1 MAVLLY
7 ALLALL
13 LGAAFCFV
21 GYRFFLVM
29 LPIWGFFAG
38 LWIGAYTVSA
48 IFGTGLFATTTGL
61 VVGIVAGIVGAILS
75 YLFYIVGVA
84 IVAAAIGG
92 ALGSGIMTAIG
103 FDPGFLVTLVTII
116 SAIIAVILTL
126 LFSIQKYV
134 IIALTAIAGA
144 DLLVISVLLL
154 FGQVT
159 VAAIQTS
166 GNLIRPMVQASW
178 FWALVWLALAVVG
191 IVFQLRTNRTYDFT
205 KETYV
210 ENWG

>member
-1 MAVLLY
+1 MS
-7 ALLALL
+7 ALAFALIALL
-13 LGAAFCFV
+13 LGAAFCFA

-48 IFGTGLFATTTGL
+48 IFGTGLFATTAGL
-61 VVGIVAGIVGAILS
+61 VVGVVVGIVGAILS

-116 SAIIAVILTL
+116 SALIAVGLTL
-126 LFSIQKYV
+126 WFSIQKYV
-134 IIALTAIAGA
+134 IIALSAILGA
-144 DLLVISVLLL
+144 DLIVISVLLV

-159 VAAIQTS
+159 VAQIRSS
-166 GNLIRPMVQASW
+166 GNLIQPMVEASW
-178 FWALVWLALAVVG
+178 FWTLVWLALAAVG
-191 IVFQLRTNRTYDFT
+191 FVFQLRTNRTYDFT

>member
-1 MAVLLY
+1 MSVFLY

-38 LWIGAYTVSA
+38 LWLGAFTVSA
-48 IFGTGLFATTTGL
+48 IFGTGLFATTTSL
-61 VVGIVAGIVGAILS
+61 VVGIVVGIIGAILS

-103 FDPGFLVTLVTII
+103 FDPGFVVTLVAII
-116 SAIIAVILTL
+116 SAVISVGLTL
-126 LFSIQKYV
+126 LFHIQKYV
-134 IIALTAIAGA
+134 IIALTALAGA
-144 DLLVISVLLL
+144 SLIVVSVLLL
-154 FGQVT
+154 LGQVT
-159 VAAIQTS
+159 LLEIQTS
-166 GNLIRPMVQASW
+166 GNLIKPMVQASW
-178 FWALVWLALAVVG
+178 FWALVWLAVAVTGVVLQ
-191 IVFQLRTNRTYDFT
+191 IRTNRTYDFT